1 MSGVSPLDYIS
12 QNIFHSVT
20 NCYCYREV
28 VTSTLTH
35 KTITLKV
42 KDGNVSFP
50 APLKD
55 SRITGAMQSSFTI
68 EQQPV
73 SPSPR
78 RSFATTALV
87 GVLGLF
93 AVACLYSSG
102 DASALR
108 AQQRLRAVLG

>member
-1 MSGVSPLDYIS
+1 MKYS
-12 QNIFHSVT
+12 NA
-20 NCYCYREV
+20 
-28 VTSTLTH
+28 
-35 KTITLKV
+35 TIATQPE
-42 KDGNVSFP
+42 DPRS
-50 APLKD
+50 
-55 SRITGAMQSSFTI
+55 ICAMQSSLMI

-78 RSFATTALV
+78 RTFATTALV

-102 DASALR
+102 DPSALR

>member
-1 MSGVSPLDYIS
+1 MSIFQLQPRVTPSTRSS
-12 QNIFHSVT
+12 QGS
-20 NCYCYREV
+20 
-28 VTSTLTH
+28 S
-35 KTITLKV
+35 
-42 KDGNVSFP
+42 
-50 APLKD
+50 A
-55 SRITGAMQSSFTI
+55 RIGAMQSSFTI

-102 DASALR
+102 DTSALR
-108 AQQRLRAVLG
+108 AQQRLRGVL

>member
-1 MSGVSPLDYIS
+1 
-12 QNIFHSVT
+12 
-20 NCYCYREV
+20 
-28 VTSTLTH
+28 
-35 KTITLKV
+35 
-42 KDGNVSFP
+42 
-50 APLKD
+50 
-55 SRITGAMQSSFTI
+55 MQSSLMI

-78 RSFATTALV
+78 RTFATTALV